1 MSEKLSIE
9 ILTPNRIWHMFHEYA
24 FNNNIYSK
32 IKKEV
37 EKKVYIFAE
46 RKEEVYLNRLIT
58 EYFKWAKEND
68 IPNDLKESC
77 LEFYIRN

>member
-1 MSEKLSIE
+1 
-9 ILTPNRIWHMFHEYA
+9 MFHEYA